1 MSTISIYIPRDTAA
15 IAMDVEELI
24 GPILTQAK
32 TQGIELNIIRNGTRG
47 LLWLEPLIEVLT
59 EQGRVAYGP
68 IFEEDLD
75 SLFAA
80 NWLHGGAHPLCH
92 GLTEDIPYLKNQE
105 RLTFAKVGIID
116 HSNIDDYAKHGGW
129 NGLKNALTLSDEAII
144 SHISDSGLRGRGGA
158 AFPTGIKWNTV
169 RQAVSDQKY
178 VVCNADEGDS
188 GTFSDR
194 ILMEGDP
201 FCLIE
206 GMIIAGLAVGAT
218 QGYIYVRSEYPLAFE
233 VLSEA
238 INIANN
244 NNYLGQNILG
254 TDKCFDIEVRKG
266 AGAYICGEETSL
278 LNSLEGKRGTIRP
291 KPPLPAL
298 QGFMNRPTIVNNV
311 VSLASVPI
319 ILSKGAKFYQNY
331 GMGRSRG
338 TLAFQLSGN
347 IKQGGLVEKAFGV
360 SLKDLLYEFG
370 GGSASG
376 LALKSVQI
384 GGPLGSYLSA
394 EEWDTPLDYEAYSAI
409 DAMVGHGGIVAF
421 DETVDMA
428 QMAEYAMEFCA
439 IESCGK
445 CTPCRIG
452 STRGVEVIQKIRN
465 DINTESHIE
474 LLEELCDT
482 MAAASLCALGGLT
495 PLPVLSALKKFPDD
509 FRSNHSKQNTQQ
521 IGVESC

>member
-1 MSTISIYIPRDTAA
+1 MYDEDQMNDDD
-15 IAMDVEELI
+15 MDSSLDDGIVAVTEE
-24 GPILTQAK
+24 T
-32 TQGIELNIIRNGTRG
+32 
-47 LLWLEPLIEVLT
+47 
-59 EQGRVAYGP
+59 
-68 IFEEDLD
+68 
-75 SLFAA
+75 
-80 NWLHGGAHPLCH
+80 
-92 GLTEDIPYLKNQE
+92 
-105 RLTFAKVGIID
+105 
-116 HSNIDDYAKHGGW
+116 DD
-129 NGLKNALTLSDEAII
+129 
-144 SHISDSGLRGRGGA
+144 
-158 AFPTGIKWNTV
+158 
-169 RQAVSDQKY
+169 
-178 VVCNADEGDS
+178 
-188 GTFSDR
+188 
-194 ILMEGDP
+194 
-201 FCLIE
+201 
-206 GMIIAGLAVGAT
+206 
-218 QGYIYVRSEYPLAFE
+218 VRSTMADLT
-233 VLSEA
+233 EA